1 MDQTLTILGATG
13 YTGRLCVAEAIGR
26 GQPVLI
32 AGRRREA
39 LEEIATAHS
48 ASGVTIEVT
57 VADVTDAAALR
68 DLAGR
73 TSTMLSTVGPY
84 AKLGKGPVEACLEAG
99 CHYVDVTGEVEFMTW
114 VYAQSERAVQR
125 GVTLATGSGF
135 DGVPGDLLAVLAAAA
150 LDRPV
155 RSARV
160 AYAVENARVS
170 AGTARSA
177 LGALNRG
184 GAVWRSGRVAQEPAG
199 IEQWQVPFP
208 DPPGPTI
215 AVSAP
220 LPEVVTVGRSIGADV
235 VRSYFVIP
243 AGRAVSSIAGPAQR
257 VASLL
262 STTPLWDL
270 LERAVDRLPEG
281 PSQEQRAKTRTVILA
296 EVTGDGGVSAVRW
309 ATLND
314 LYGATA
320 VIAVSAAQ
328 RLLTGD
334 VAVGAVTPSTMF
346 DPLTLLEEL
355 GAEVGPV

>member
-1 MDQTLTILGATG
+1 
-13 YTGRLCVAEAIGR
+13 
-26 GQPVLI
+26 
-32 AGRRREA
+32 
-39 LEEIATAHS
+39 
-48 ASGVTIEVT
+48 
-57 VADVTDAAALR
+57 
-68 DLAGR
+68 
-73 TSTMLSTVGPY
+73 MLSTVGPY
-84 AKLGKGPVEACLEAG
+84 ATLGKGPVEACIETG

-114 VYAQSERAVQR
+114 VYAQSERASQR
-125 GVTLATGSGF
+125 GVTLATASGF
-135 DGVPGDLLAVLAAAA
+135 DGVPGDLLASLAAKA

-160 AYAVENARVS
+160 AYLVENARVS

-208 DPPGPTI
+208 EPPGPTL

-262 STTPLWDL
+262 STTPVWSL

-281 PSQEQRAKTRTVILA
+281 PSQEQRARTRTLILS
-296 EVTGDGGVSAVRW
+296 EVTGEGGVSAVRW

-328 RLLTGD
+328 RLLTGE
-334 VAVGAVTPSTMF
+334 VPTGAVTPSTLF
-346 DPLTLLEEL
+346 DPATLFEEL
-355 GAEVGPV
+355 GAQVGPA